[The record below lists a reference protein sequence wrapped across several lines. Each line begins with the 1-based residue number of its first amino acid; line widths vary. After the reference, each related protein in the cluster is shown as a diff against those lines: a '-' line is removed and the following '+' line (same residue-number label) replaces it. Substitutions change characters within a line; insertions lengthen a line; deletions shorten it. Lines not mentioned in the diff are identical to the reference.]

1 MDEAGQTDQIRER
14 VRKQVLATY
23 AERTRASKR
32 IADEAVK
39 YIPSGDTRA
48 ISYFAPYPTYGDTGK
63 GCSLTDYDGNQY
75 IDFMN
80 LMTAAIHGHAHPAIV
95 DAQLEQVR
103 KGVSH
108 GIPAE
113 SQYKLAK
120 ILVDRVPSVEQVR
133 FTNTG
138 SEACLFAMRAARAFT
153 GRDVILKMDGGY
165 HGSSDYAQTNE
176 IADVF
181 TPNPPQLFLANRGIP
196 NGILANMRVVDYLDL
211 EAATR
216 VMEAE
221 GEKIAAIMLE
231 PVLGAG
237 GLIDPPASYLHGLRE
252 LCDRHGALLVFDEV
266 ISFRLSLGGK
276 QLLANVRP
284 DLTTFGK
291 IIGGGIGIGA
301 LGGRAEVM
309 QLFDPR
315 QENSINQSGTFTGNP
330 LAMVSG
336 IASLKNVTQPELD
349 RMAGLNARLYQ
360 RVQQKIDEL
369 GINLSANPV
378 GSMMAVYGTRER
390 FTTSR
395 EAIMALIRNKEAMRF
410 FHLELLNRGVVCL
423 SRGLFSIST
432 PMDEAVVD
440 DGIERICA
448 ALQTIAPLCVG

>member
-1 MDEAGQTDQIRER
+1 MSEQNHAAER
-14 VRKQVLATY
+14 IKERVLATY
-23 AERTRASKR
+23 TERTGASRR
-32 IADEAVK
+32 IAEEAAK

-48 ISYFAPYPTYGDTGK
+48 ISYFAPYPTYGETGR
-63 GCSLTDYDGNQY
+63 GCTLTDYDGNEY

-95 DAQLEQVR
+95 AAQIEQVR

-113 SQYKLAK
+113 SQYRLAK
-120 ILVDRVPSVEQVR
+120 ILVDRVPSVEHVR

-181 TPNPPQLFLANRGIP
+181 SDNPPQLFLANRGIP
-196 NGILANMRVVDYLDL
+196 SGILANMRVVDYLDL
-211 EAATR
+211 ESATR

-221 GEKIAAIMLE
+221 GDRVAAIMLE
-231 PVLGAG
+231 PILGAG
-237 GLIDPPASYLHGLRE
+237 GLVDPPASYLRGLRD
-252 LCDRHGALLVFDEV
+252 LCDRHGAMLIFDEV
-266 ISFRLSLGGK
+266 ISFRVSLGGK
-276 QLLANVRP
+276 QLLTGVRP

-291 IIGGGIGIGA
+291 IIGGGIAIGA
-301 LGGRAEVM
+301 LGGRADVM
-309 QLFDPR
+309 ALFDPR
-315 QENSINQSGTFTGNP
+315 TEKGINQSGTFTGNP

-336 IASLKNVTQPELD
+336 IASLENITERELE
-349 RMAGLNARLYQ
+349 RLAALNRRLHLG
-360 RVQQKIDEL
+360 VQKKIDEL
-369 GINLSANPV
+369 GVNMSANAV
-378 GSMMAVYGTRER
+378 ESMMAVYGTRNP

-395 EAIMALIRNKEAMRF
+395 DAIAALIRNREAMRF

-440 DGIERICA
+440 DGVERICG
-448 ALQTIAPLCVG
+448 ALETIAPLCVG